1 MKFQVGAPSQ
11 RSPRPT
17 DRPSCAATFAHGS
30 FCAIFFNF
38 AMSSAVQRRNVGW
51 GIFVSPIKNIKMLR
65 FPKSSAST
73 RQGELMH
80 NDSRFRALILRCWVC
95 VGGVCMPRTGWT
107 PSIVPNGEVQTV
119 YLVVD
124 CFGALGVA
132 YRETDDGP
140 RNHHH
145 RSDVRAIQRPGPRRR
160 LQHRRA
166 LGAGCLE
173 RYCPRNP
180 NPQRYRWSRRSRNGS
195 GLRRAPRRSRSAARH
210 AAGETITK
218 MLAQAAGDCVEAP
231 VMIDELE
238 SKVDGWAEA
247 EAALA
252 AAQQMPEGTE
262 RIDAL
267 KKAGLLRLKA
277 DERRTAIR
285 NARQNSD

>member
-1 MKFQVGAPSQ
+1 
-11 RSPRPT
+11 
-17 DRPSCAATFAHGS
+17 
-30 FCAIFFNF
+30 
-38 AMSSAVQRRNVGW
+38 
-51 GIFVSPIKNIKMLR
+51 
-65 FPKSSAST
+65 
-73 RQGELMH
+73 
-80 NDSRFRALILRCWVC
+80 
-95 VGGVCMPRTGWT
+95 MPRTGWT

-166 LGAGCLE
+166 LGAGCFE

-180 NPQRYRWSRRSRNGS
+180 NPQRYRWS
-195 GLRRAPRRSRSAARH
+195 SAARH
-210 AAGETITK
+210 AAGETTTK

-267 KKAGLLRLKA
+267 KKAGLLRLKV